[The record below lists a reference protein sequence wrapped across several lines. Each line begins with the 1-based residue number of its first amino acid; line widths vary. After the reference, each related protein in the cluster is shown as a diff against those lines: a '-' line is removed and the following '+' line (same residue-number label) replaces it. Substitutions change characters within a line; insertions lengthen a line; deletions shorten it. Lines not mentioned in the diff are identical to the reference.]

1 MLWRIGLCLGS
12 LLCIASIAALTA
24 VSIASTAT
32 TATPDLPAEEPHAD
46 PLYFGFAGLL
56 CKSDPGH
63 LFAGHFSNSNQTE
76 CMSGCTL
83 CQAFRSHP
91 RLAGLSTYFQSTC
104 QTLCDRNTSCTAY
117 EWGNGC
123 YLSSGSGVQAMCSN
137 EDVKAPLQ
145 ASVSARALGRYASH
159 MYMYMCRLTFPL
171 AASSPIHMYA
181 LYLRWMCDYA
191 PTLSR
196 VCQITCQRATC
207 YIKSIVLPAA
217 NPESCGLAHA
227 ARGGCDTTVTK
238 LPVSLAMARAKP
250 LLNYTSSSWMRS
262 SWMLR
267 RDEGMLSSRG
277 PSPVPRVGPPPG

>member
-1 MLWRIGLCLGS
+1 MWRIGLCLGS

-63 LFAGHFSNSNQTE
+63 LFAGHFSSSNQTE

-159 MYMYMCRLTFPL
+159 TCTCTVHVSANLLTSRDYPYTYVRFVPTVDVRLC
-171 AASSPIHMYA
+171 AH
-181 LYLRWMCDYA
+181 
-191 PTLSR
+191 TLSC
-196 VCQITCQRATC
+196 VPDYLSTSYLLHQKHSATRC
-207 YIKSIVLPAA
+207 
-217 NPESCGLAHA
+217 ES
-227 ARGGCDTTVTK
+227 
-238 LPVSLAMARAKP
+238 
-250 LLNYTSSSWMRS
+250 
-262 SWMLR
+262 
-267 RDEGMLSSRG
+267 
-277 PSPVPRVGPPPG
+277 